1 LTRGVGMQRSHRIAG
16 LIILLLML
24 CGGISAHCEEPV
36 DAIPA
41 GAIWVLLIDDAIGP
55 AISDYIVRGLQKAQ
69 MAQAELVVLKMDTPG
84 GLDASM
90 REIIQAI
97 LASNVPIVTYV
108 HPSGAR
114 AASAGTYILYAS
126 HIAAM
131 TPATNL
137 GAATPVQIGVPS
149 IPIGDPED
157 EDETQGAQPSTMDL
171 KMVNDAIAYIRGLAE
186 LRGRNA
192 DWAESAVREAASL
205 SAQQALEENVIDI
218 IAADLD
224 ELLLVLDGHLVA
236 IESGEYALNTLG
248 KYIHYEDPDWR
259 TEFLKVITNPNLVLI
274 LGMIGFYGIIL
285 EFYNPGFGVPGVVG
299 AICLLLAG
307 YALQMLPVNYAG
319 LAFIILGIALIV
331 AEAMVPSF
339 GIFGFG
345 GIVAFIIG
353 SIILIDTEFG
363 AFQIGKPVIVATGL
377 VSLGFIFVTI
387 SLAMKIR
394 KKDVVTGIQTMIG
407 MVGVSLDEIEVEGM
421 VKIQGE
427 IWRATSESPISQGDE
442 IKVVDVSGLRLKVE
456 KGDQGN
462 G

>member
-1 LTRGVGMQRSHRIAG
+1 MQVSFRIIARQVV
-16 LIILLLML
+16 LLLLL
-24 CGGISAHCEEPV
+24 CSAPSAQCEEPSNTV
-36 DAIPA
+36 PT
-41 GAIWVLLIDDAIGP
+41 GAIWALLIDDAIGP

-69 MAQAELVVLKMDTPG
+69 AAQAELVILKMDTPG

-108 HPSGAR
+108 HPGGAR

-126 HIAAM
+126 HVAAM
-131 TPATNL
+131 TPATNI

-149 IPIGDPED
+149 VPAGDPED
-157 EDETQGAQPSTMDL
+157 QEVNEGAKPTTMDRKL
-171 KMVNDAIAYIRGLAE
+171 VNDAIAYIRGLAE

-192 DWAESAVREAASL
+192 DWAESAVRDAASL
-205 SAQQALEENVIDI
+205 SAQQALEENVIEF
-218 IAADLD
+218 IAADVD
-224 ELLLVLDGHLVA
+224 ELLIKLQGHVVR
-236 IESGEYALNTLG
+236 IESVDFTLDTQD
-248 KYIHYEDPDWR
+248 KYLHNEDPDWR
-259 TEFLKVITNPNLVLI
+259 TQFLKVITNPNLVLI

-319 LAFIILGIALIV
+319 LAFIILGIALII

-353 SIILIDTEFG
+353 SIILIDTEFS
-363 AFQIGKPVIVATGL
+363 AFQIGLPVIVATGL
-377 VSLGFIFVTI
+377 VSLGFIFITI
-387 SLAMKIR
+387 NLAMKIR
-394 KKDVVTGIQTMIG
+394 KKDVVTGVQSMIG
-407 MVGVSLDEIEVEGM
+407 MVGVAIDEFEQEGT
-421 VKIQGE
+421 VKIRGE
-427 IWRATSESPISQGDE
+427 IWKATSDFPIREGDE
-442 IKVVDVSGLRLKVE
+442 IRVVDVNGLRLKVE
-456 KGDQGN
+456 KGGQGDE
-462 G
+462 